1 MTHPKL
7 DEFVQKLKAA
17 APDNLKSVILY
28 GSATTEEFH
37 AKHSNL
43 NLLCI
48 VDRADAK
55 QIEAFHEPVKWW
67 VKQGHRPPLVFT
79 LEELRRSADVFT
91 IELLDMKTHHR
102 VLLGEDLLAGL
113 SVPMHYHAIQVERE
127 LRTDW
132 LRLRQ
137 AILAAPKK
145 ESAYLDLMV
154 SSFSAFVALFR
165 HALIAMGEPP
175 AANKREAIDRV
186 AQFAV
191 SDPAGFHAIL
201 DLREGKQ
208 KDKDIDVENTLNRY
222 FALVEAVTD
231 AFDRQLDARK

>member
-1 MTHPKL
+1 VTHPKL
-7 DEFVQKLKAA
+7 DEFVQKLKAT

-28 GSATTEEFH
+28 GSAATEEFH
-37 AKHSNL
+37 TKHSDL

-48 VDRADAK
+48 VDRADTR
-55 QIEAFHEPVKWW
+55 QIEALHEPVKWW
-67 VKQGHRPPLVFT
+67 VKRGHRSPLVFT
-79 LEELRRSADVFT
+79 LEELLRSADVFT
-91 IELLDMKTHHR
+91 IELLDMKAHHR

-113 SVPMHYHAIQVERE
+113 AVPMHNHAIQVERE

-137 AILAAPKK
+137 AILAAPKR

-154 SSFSAFVALFR
+154 ASFSTFVALFR
-165 HALIAMGEPP
+165 HALIAMAEPP

-186 AQFAV
+186 AQFAH

-201 DLREGKQ
+201 DLREGKR

-231 AFDRQLDARK
+231 EFDRQLEARK